1 MGRPEHGEPDARA
14 RERVGSEI
22 APGLRLDRLLG
33 VGDLGAV
40 YATDGHSRGRIAVK
54 VFHPDLSTH
63 ISRELLRSLEQ
74 AAQVGHP
81 RAVAPLEV
89 LKLADGYAIATRLIG
104 GESAAAL
111 HARRRGRI
119 PPSEALRISC
129 DALELIGTAHAHG
142 VCHGALSLS
151 HLLLDDAGST
161 HLLGFGEARLRAELG
176 LVPERSFTAPWHDPR
191 TPNEGADLWAIAALL
206 FVLSSGV
213 FPRDNAG
220 KQRSLAS
227 VTKHAPDALIQL
239 TERAMST
246 QPERRFR
253 DAGTMLAAFRQVAHT
268 HEVQYAHPLG
278 SALAAES
285 GSHAWFDPARV
296 TQPPPMDPGW
306 SSTPPASPHLTPPSR
321 PASLPPETPRSRLV
335 PTLPPAP
342 DAPAISEK
350 PPALEVDVDTA
361 SLRGTTPPSGVAPAP
376 KDPAR
381 HRPALPAEQDPL
393 ACHDGADRDA
403 LSAERDRLVALS
415 AFDSALSL
423 EEAWKAA
430 RSSPASTER
439 FQDVVAGVTRAL
451 AGDDD
456 GVSDLALELAALRA
470 PDPERLVHVTASS
483 LEGPALGPTLEAFG
497 PALRE
502 HVQSTLEH
510 EPHTTLRLLRMLHD
524 RVRAPKS
531 MLAAERSRVLEAV
544 AVPGVMRALYARLGA
559 HVSDAHALESLTSL
573 LPALGPTFAAELAV
587 ALPQIS
593 DMSLQAQ
600 VLHHLEAELSGHE
613 ASLGELAK
621 TSDAR
626 LGIEI
631 ARILS
636 RIDTL
641 AARDALAMA
650 AESHHAVVR
659 IEALGLGE
667 GASGERL
674 RRELKARLEEASGT
688 ARIQTLRALA
698 DHEVRVAAPF
708 LALRLRASSFDS
720 LPFEERRSLFH
731 ALSVLAPARAESVA
745 IELLGHKK
753 LLSTGAH
760 EETRA
765 LAASTLGEIASS
777 QEALDALA
785 HHAER
790 HFGTSDRVRH
800 AALSAAEAVRARLA
814 SPAREAHAPE
824 RRRR

>member
-22 APGLRLDRLLG
+22 APGLRLGRLLG
-33 VGDLGAV
+33 VGELGAV
-40 YATDGHSRGRIAVK
+40 YAADGHPRGKVAVK
-54 VFHPDLSTH
+54 VFHPDLSSH
-63 ISRELLRSLEQ
+63 ISKELLRSLEQ
-74 AAQVGHP
+74 ASQVGHP

-89 LKLADGYAIATRLIG
+89 LRLADGYAVATRLIG
-104 GESAAAL
+104 GESASAL

-227 VTKHAPDALIQL
+227 VTKHAPKALIDL

-268 HEVQYAHPLG
+268 REVQYAHPLG

-335 PTLPPAP
+335 PTLPPVE

-350 PPALEVDVDTA
+350 PPALQVDVVGSA
-361 SLRGTTPPSGVAPAP
+361 PRGTTPPSGVAPAQAGP
-376 KDPAR
+376 ER
-381 HRPALPAEQDPL
+381 RRPVLLAEQDPL
-393 ACHDGADRDA
+393 ASYDGADRDA

-439 FQDVVAGVTRAL
+439 FQDLVAGVTRAL
-451 AGDDD
+451 AGDD

-510 EPHTTLRLLRMLHD
+510 EPHTTLRLLRLLHD

-531 MLAAERSRVLEAV
+531 MLAAERGRVLEAV
-544 AVPGVMRALYARLGA
+544 AVPGVVRALYARLGA

-667 GASGERL
+667 GASSERL

-708 LALRLRASSFDS
+708 LALRLRASSLDS

-800 AALSAAEAVRARLA
+800 AALAAAEAVRARLA
-814 SPAREAHAPE
+814 SSARETHAPE